1 MTTLTLPRR
10 TILGVCLLLA
20 LATLLG
26 GLDFPA
32 HGYAAFQ
39 FAPFGLVAG
48 LLGIVYVFALSSRE
62 LIRFGSGWHRG
73 LLIVYWVAGT
83 ATVFRIL
90 LPPPGLVQVAL
101 AVTAALAASVIV
113 SRPNRESA
121 GVWLGVVAV
130 TLAVMKFA
138 FVPLFEAR
146 SGLPD
151 WGPFQL
157 GQTADALRDLFVAY
171 TPQRPAAQAIHFGG
185 LACYAAALWIQW
197 KPQSSVDGTAG

>member
-1 MTTLTLPRR
+1 MTTLPPWRR
-10 TILGVCLLLA
+10 TVLGVCLLLA

-26 GLDFPA
+26 GLDLPA

-48 LLGIVYVFALSSRE
+48 LLGIVYVFALSNRE
-62 LIRFGSGWHRG
+62 LIRFGRGWHRG

-83 ATVFRIL
+83 ATAFRIL

-101 AVTAALAASVIV
+101 AVTAALAAAVIV

-121 GVWLGVVAV
+121 GVWLGIVAV

-138 FVPLFEAR
+138 LVPLFEAR

-151 WGPFQL
+151 WGPLQL
-157 GQTADALRDLFVAY
+157 GETADALRDLFVAY
-171 TPQRPAAQAIHFGG
+171 TPQRPAAQAIYFGA
-185 LACYAAALWIQW
+185 LVCYTAALWIQW
-197 KPQSSVDGTAG
+197 KPPSSIDGTAE

>member
-1 MTTLTLPRR
+1 MTTLTLARR
-10 TILGVCLLLA
+10 TVLGVCLLLA
-20 LATLLG
+20 SATLLG
-26 GLDFPA
+26 GLDLPA
-32 HGYAAFQ
+32 HGYEAFQ

-48 LLGIVYVFALSSRE
+48 LLGIVYVFALSNRQ
-62 LIRFGSGWHRG
+62 LIRFAAGWHRG

-83 ATVFRIL
+83 ATAFRIL
-90 LPPPGLVQVAL
+90 LPPPGLVQVGL
-101 AVTAALAASVIV
+101 AVSTALAAAVIV

-121 GVWLGVVAV
+121 VVWLGVVAV

-138 FVPLFEAR
+138 LVPLFEAR

-171 TPQRPAAQAIHFGG
+171 TPQRPVAQAIHFGALG
-185 LACYAAALWIQW
+185 CYAVALWIQW
-197 KPQSSVDGTAG
+197 KPPSSVDGTAR

>member
-1 MTTLTLPRR
+1 MTTVSLSRPTV
-10 TILGVCLLLA
+10 LGVCLLLA

-26 GLDFPA
+26 GLDLPA

-39 FAPFGLVAG
+39 FTPFGLVAG
-48 LLGIVYVFALSSRE
+48 LLGIVYVFALSNRE
-62 LIRFGSGWHRG
+62 VIRFGTGWYRG

-83 ATVFRIL
+83 ATAFRIL

-101 AVTAALAASVIV
+101 AVTAALAAAIIV

-121 GVWLGVVAV
+121 GVWLGIVAV

-138 FVPLFEAR
+138 LVPLFEVR

-151 WGPFQL
+151 WGPLQL

-171 TPQRPAAQAIHFGG
+171 TPQRPAAQAIHFGA
-185 LACYAAALWIQW
+185 LACYTAALWIQW
-197 KPQSSVDGTAG
+197 KPPSSIDGTAG